1 MKRVLTA
8 AIVAAFMLLT
18 VGQSAAVGPD
28 DGVWLVVQSS
38 QQYGTFQFFA
48 SIHQNG
54 ATVVIMNAYQDGA
67 WDYSIGTRS
76 GATVQGTG
84 YDPITGA
91 TYGTYSV
98 TLTSCTTFSGQAN
111 VLGVVWSVSGT
122 KLF

>member
-8 AIVAAFMLLT
+8 AIIAATVLLT
-18 VGQSAAVGPD
+18 AGQSAAVGPD
-28 DGVWLVVQSS
+28 DGVWLVHQSGP
-38 QQYGTFQFFA
+38 QYEFQFFA

-54 ATVVIMNAYQDGA
+54 ATVVVVNAYQDGT

-98 TLTSCTTFSGQAN
+98 TLTSGTTFSGQAN
-111 VLGVVWSVSGT
+111 VGGVVWSVSGT